1 MAQDTNTDFLGR
13 ILAAYLDVGQ
23 LGDTMLVVRDDGWTN
38 HVPLSR
44 WHEARD
50 VSAFEEQ
57 LLRNATPPLVLDIG
71 CGTGR
76 HLRWLSTHGYDAVGI
91 DISEGA
97 IRRARQFV
105 GCRASVDS
113 VWTHEANCKYN
124 TIALMN
130 SGLGI
135 IGHSR
140 RLYDFLCRM
149 SLWLRP
155 GGRLLVSGIDWRQPT
170 DPIHIRYLTD
180 NDRPYKGEVRLKLCY
195 RDIQSDWFD
204 WVWIDPDLLMNVA
217 MSIGFHSFEHRQEGH
232 RYATTLVW
240 SNDRS

>member
-1 MAQDTNTDFLGR
+1 MAEDINSDFLGR
-13 ILAAYLDVGQ
+13 ILATYQVAGQ
-23 LGDTMLVVRDDGWTN
+23 HGDEMLVVRDDGWTN

-44 WHEARD
+44 WHEALD
-50 VSAFEEQ
+50 VSVFEQQ

-76 HLRWLSTHGYDAVGI
+76 HLRWLSSHGYDAVGI

-97 IRRARQFV
+97 ILRAREFV
-105 GCRASVDS
+105 GCRASVGS
-113 VWTHEANCKYN
+113 VWTHIPNSPYS

-140 RLYDFLCRM
+140 HLRDFLCRM
-149 SLWLRP
+149 ARWLRP
-155 GGRLLVSGIDWRQPT
+155 GGRLLVSGIDWRQPKH
-170 DPIHIRYLTD
+170 PVHQKYVAENR
-180 NDRPYKGEVRLKLCY
+180 RPYKGEVRLKLCY
-195 RDIQSDWFD
+195 RDIKSDWFD
-204 WVWIDPDLLMNVA
+204 WVWIDPDLLMNVS
-217 MSIGFHSFEHRQEGH
+217 MSAGFHCFDHRYEGH

-240 SNDRS
+240 NG